1 MAPLQTDLVMLESLQ
16 IRATPGQVSSDL
28 AGEAVILD
36 LRSGVYYGLN
46 EVGAKIW
53 ALVQQPQTIQSIQHA
68 LLQEYDVD
76 PEICVQDIL
85 HLLQDL
91 QAAGL
96 VEMAHH
102 ELSA

>member
-1 MAPLQTDLVMLESLQ
+1 MALLQTNLAMLESLQ
-16 IRATPGQVSSDL
+16 VRATLGQVSSDL

-46 EVGAKIW
+46 EVGARIW
-53 ALVQQPQTIQSIQHA
+53 ALVQQPQTLQSIQHT

-76 PEICVQDIL
+76 PEVCAQDIL

-96 VEMAHH
+96 VEMDHH
-102 ELSA
+102 ETSA